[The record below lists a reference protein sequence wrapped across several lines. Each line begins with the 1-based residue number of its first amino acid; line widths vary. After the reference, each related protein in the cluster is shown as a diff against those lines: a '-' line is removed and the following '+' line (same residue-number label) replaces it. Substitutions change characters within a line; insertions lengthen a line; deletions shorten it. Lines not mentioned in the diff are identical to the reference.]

1 MPQISVGVCES
12 AAKRES
18 VKCKHCS
25 GETEVHLIDCRAPF
39 NTPERAARY
48 CYGCRPEAMDP
59 GQRKFVVDLLDSY
72 PIAERL
78 KDLGRVNG

>member
-1 MPQISVGVCES
+1 MSSFLAGVC
-12 AAKRES
+12 
-18 VKCKHCS
+18 VKCKNCS
-25 GETEVHLIDCRAPF
+25 GETEVHLIDCRAGF

-59 GQRKFVVDLLDSY
+59 GQRTYVVDRLDSY

-78 KDLGRVNG
+78 KDLGRVKAQ